1 MVISEDCSI
10 GGSPDCLVID
20 GGAVVDFIGT
30 VDGDIVV
37 KDCSTL
43 RFDGVL
49 LGKLLIEEGCTV
61 VLDGIACEDNLPT
74 DVDYTLKARLVPSGY
89 RIVKMVG

>member
-1 MVISEDCSI
+1 MVISENCSV
-10 GGSPDCLVID
+10 GGNPDCLVVD

-74 DVDYTLKARLVPSGY
+74 DVDYTLKARLVPSDY

>member
-1 MVISEDCSI
+1 MVICENTALRGCVDELIVC
-10 GGSPDCLVID
+10 
-20 GGAVVDFIGT
+20 GGADAHFSGT

-49 LGKLLIEEGCTV
+49 LGTVRIE
-61 VLDGIACEDNLPT
+61 DGSHVEIDGVMCEDNLP
-74 DVDYTLKARLVPSGY
+74 DCADYTLRARLIPSGY
-89 RIVKMVG
+89 AIVKRLD

>member
-1 MVISEDCSI
+1 MVISEKTDVS
-10 GGSPDCLVID
+10 GHLEELVVCE
-20 GGAVVDFIGT
+20 GAEADVSGT

-74 DVDYTLKARLVPSGY
+74 DVDYTLKARLVPSDY
-89 RIVKMVG
+89 RIVKMIG